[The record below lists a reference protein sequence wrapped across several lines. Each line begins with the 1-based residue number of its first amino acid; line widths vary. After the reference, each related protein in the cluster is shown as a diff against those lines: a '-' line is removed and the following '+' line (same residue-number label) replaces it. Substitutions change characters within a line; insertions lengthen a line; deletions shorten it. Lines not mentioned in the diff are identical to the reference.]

1 MIQQYI
7 FNQFLIQA
15 RHHPNAIAV
24 RTVNRTF
31 SYAELNILSAHLSA
45 KLLQSNNQQSKII
58 AIYGKR
64 SATLIVSIL
73 ACARADLT
81 FAVLDSAYPKER
93 LIRMA
98 QVIKPA
104 IIVGIDTNDEELT
117 EVFDEF
123 SDETP
128 LLSVNDTCLARIKS
142 LPIDIEEL
150 PAFDV
155 DINQTAYLL
164 FTSGTTGVPKCIKTS
179 HRPLAHF
186 VDWYAKTFDVKHGAK
201 FSMLSGLGHDP
212 VLRDIFAPLSTGGE
226 INIPETEIITNPIK
240 LFQWM
245 QSNKIAYTHTTPQL
259 LRLLCAGVKEG
270 ETLPYL
276 RYVFS
281 GGDTLRMLHVNE
293 LRKLAHQC
301 KIVNFYGTTETPQA
315 MAFYEVKANDIDD
328 PIPIGNGIADV
339 KVHILSKDLK
349 VAAMGET
356 GQIGIETAYLSD
368 GYLDDQLLTNGRF
381 VVSADSK
388 QAVNMIYLTGDN
400 GMCRAD
406 GSIVL
411 RGRMDDQ
418 VKIRGFRVELGEVV
432 AALESETAIQC
443 AAVLA
448 RQAQNGENYLV
459 AYLVK
464 PKELEANN
472 ALFEQIKTSVTTK
485 LPAYMVPNHY
495 VWLDA
500 LPLLPNGKLD
510 RTKLPEVEQ
519 QNSLVPEDADVNST
533 EYMLNKQWKTI
544 LNTSTLDTRKS
555 FVELGGDSLS
565 YIQAT
570 LAIEKSIGWLPED
583 WEKIP
588 LKTIAKLPKKMGSKS
603 YEVGMPIIIRALSII
618 LIVVEHAIAD
628 LTNTADFTITGTT
641 AALFIVAG
649 WSFGKYQANM
659 ILKSNSVLASY
670 STLVKILL
678 PSITYLFLLQI
689 THEGIEGI
697 DWPSL
702 LLFSNFISF
711 ENYGNYWFVMVL
723 VQCLIILSVLFSFQ
737 KIRSLFSKNQFNF
750 AITATII
757 GIFAA
762 LTIPH
767 LWNTN
772 SLMDRVPHMKLWYMF
787 LGMSIAYASS
797 SKDKT
802 ILVAI
807 TIFAFLGIWFFGELY
822 TWIPR
827 EAFFSPWVEGDTF
840 LLIPMI
846 ATLLLINVPRLLV
859 QATLA
864 KIINII
870 AASSLFIYLAQ
881 HQFFNLAYK
890 LHLPKE
896 VLLLCIFA
904 VIGGI
909 IFWKFWE
916 LSTHLIL
923 NWYELFRNRTKAK
936 LTEIFKQIP

>member
-1 MIQQYI
+1 MIEQCI
-7 FNQFLIQA
+7 FNQFLAQA
-15 RHHPNAIAV
+15 RHHPDAIAV

-31 SYAELNILSAHLSA
+31 SYAELNILSVHLSA
-45 KLLQSNNQQSKII
+45 RLLQSNNQQNKII
-58 AIYGKR
+58 AFYGKR

-73 ACARADLT
+73 ACARAGLT

-93 LIRMA
+93 IMRMA
-98 QVIKPA
+98 EVIKPA
-104 IIVGIDTNDEELT
+104 IIVGIDTTDKELT

-128 LLSVNDTCLARIKS
+128 VLSVDDAYLTRIKS
-142 LPIDIEEL
+142 LPVGIEES

-164 FTSGTTGVPKCIKTS
+164 FTSGTTGLPKCIKTS
-179 HRPLAHF
+179 HRPLVHF
-186 VDWYAKTFDVKHGAK
+186 VDWYVKTFNVKHGTK

-212 VLRDIFAPLSTGGE
+212 VLRDIFMPLSTGGE
-226 INIPETEIITNPIK
+226 INIPEADIITNPIK

-245 QSNKIAYTHTTPQL
+245 QSSEIAYLHTTPQL
-259 LRLLCAGVKEG
+259 LRLLCAGAKKGDV
-270 ETLPYL
+270 LPYL
-276 RYVFS
+276 RYIFS
-281 GGDTLRMLHVNE
+281 GGDALRISHVTE
-293 LRKLAHQC
+293 LRKLASQC

-315 MAFYEVKANDIDD
+315 MAFHELKANDIDD
-328 PIPIGNGIADV
+328 PIPIGKGIADV
-339 KVHILSKDLK
+339 KVHILSQDLK
-349 VAAMGET
+349 AAAMGET

-368 GYLDDQLLTNGRF
+368 GYLDDQALTNGRF
-381 VVSADSK
+381 IVSADSQ
-388 QAVNMIYLTGDN
+388 QANNMIYLTGDN

-411 RGRMDDQ
+411 QGRMDDQ

-432 AALESETAIQC
+432 AALESETAIQS

-448 RQAQNGENYLV
+448 QQAQNGENYLV

-472 ALFEQIKTSVTTK
+472 AFIEQIKTSLTTK

-510 RTKLPEVEQ
+510 RTKLPVVEQ
-519 QNSLVPEDADVNST
+519 QNSLVPEDEDADVNST
-533 EYMLNKQWKTI
+533 EYMLNRQWKTI

-583 WEKIP
+583 WEKMP

-649 WSFGKYQANM
+649 WSFGKYQANL
-659 ILKSNSVLASY
+659 ILKNNSVFASY
-670 STLVKILL
+670 SSLVKILL

-689 THEGIEGI
+689 THEGI

-702 LLFSNFISF
+702 LLVSNFISF

-757 GIFAA
+757 GIVAA

-827 EAFFSPWVEGDTF
+827 EAFFSPWPKNNTF
-840 LLIPMI
+840 PLIPMI
-846 ATLLLINVPRLLV
+846 ATLLLINVPRLPI
-859 QATLA
+859 QTSLA

-896 VLLLCIFA
+896 ALLLCIFA

-909 IFWKFWE
+909 VFWKCWE
-916 LSTHLIL
+916 LSTHLIV
-923 NWYELFRNRTKAK
+923 NWYELFRNRIKAK
-936 LTEIFKQIP
+936 SAEAFKQML